1 MANRE
6 KQILHLLRRDPFI
19 QQQEIADIL
28 GISRSCVAGHIMNLS
43 KKGHI
48 KGKGYI
54 LSDNRYAVTVGAA
67 NMDVTSYAFAELIY
81 EDSNP
86 GKIQSTAGG
95 VGRNIAHNIAL
106 LGSESYLISVIGN
119 DFYGK
124 TLFEQTKL
132 AGVYVDYFHKLYGE
146 TTSTYNS
153 VIDDSG
159 EMRLAINDMNILEK
173 LTPALLSQS
182 KALIQNAGVLIIDCN
197 LTEESLE
204 WLFSHAGNIP
214 IFVDTVSTFKA
225 TKIRHWL
232 SHIHTLKPNRFEA
245 ERLSGIKIVTLADAA
260 DTATWF
266 HQQGVQRLALSMGT
280 AGVYYSEIAGIAG
293 CSPAIPINIVNANG
307 AGDAMMAGLARCW
320 LEGMTL
326 EDSIRFAQGCSALT
340 LSSELTNHP
349 NLSSGRVK
357 KLLELKS

>member
-1 MANRE
+1 MANRG
-6 KQILHLLRRDPFI
+6 KQILQLLRRDPFI

-43 KKGHI
+43 KKGYI

-54 LSDNRYAVTVGAA
+54 LSENRYAVTVGAA
-67 NMDVTSYAFAELIY
+67 NMDVASYVFSQIIY

-86 GKIQSTAGG
+86 GKNKSTAGG

-106 LGSESYLISVIGN
+106 LGNESYLISVVGD

-124 TLFEQTKL
+124 VLLEKTKL
-132 AGVYVDYFHKLYGE
+132 AGVSTDYFHKLSGE
-146 TTSTYNS
+146 NTSTYNS
-153 VIDDSG
+153 LIDEQG
-159 EMRLAINDMNILEK
+159 EMRVAVNDMNILEK

-182 KALIQNAGVLIIDCN
+182 KALIQNSGILIVDCN
-197 LTEESLE
+197 LTEDALE

-232 SHIHTLKPNRFEA
+232 PHIHTLKPNRLEA
-245 ERLSGIKIVTLADAA
+245 EILSGIKIITLADAA
-260 DTATWF
+260 DAASWF

-280 AGVYYSEIAGIAG
+280 EGVYYSEIGGVAG

-307 AGDAMMAGLARCW
+307 AGDAMMAGLAHCW
-320 LEGMTL
+320 LDNMTL
-326 EDSIRFAQGCSALT
+326 AESIRFAQGCSALT
-340 LSSELTNHP
+340 LSSEFTNHP
-349 NLSSGRVK
+349 NLSCNRVK

>member
-6 KQILHLLRRDPFI
+6 KQILQLIRRDPFI

-43 KKGHI
+43 KKGYI

-54 LSDNRYAVTVGAA
+54 LSESRYAVTVGAA
-67 NMDVTSYAFAELIY
+67 NMDVTSYVFSKLIY

-86 GKIQSTAGG
+86 GKNKSTAGG

-106 LGSESYLISVIGN
+106 LGLESYLISVVGD

-132 AGVYVDYFHKLYGE
+132 AGVYTDYFHKLSGE
-146 TTSTYNS
+146 STSTYNS
-153 VIDDSG
+153 LIDEHG
-159 EMRLAINDMNILEK
+159 EMRVAVNDMSILEK

-182 KALIQNAGVLIIDCN
+182 KALIQHAGVLIIDCN
-197 LTEESLE
+197 LTEDTLE

-225 TKIRHWL
+225 PKIRHWL
-232 SHIHTLKPNRFEA
+232 SHIHTLKPNRLEA
-245 ERLSGIKIVTLADAA
+245 EILSGIKITTLADAA
-260 DTATWF
+260 DTASWF

-280 AGVYYSEIAGIAG
+280 EGVYYSEIGG
-293 CSPAIPINIVNANG
+293 VSGSSPAIPINIINTNG
-307 AGDAMMAGLARCW
+307 AGDAMMAGLAYCW
-320 LEGMTL
+320 LENMTL
-326 EDSIRFAQGCSALT
+326 EKSIRFAQGCSALT
-340 LSSELTNHP
+340 LSSEFTNHP
-349 NLSSGRVK
+349 NLSCSRVN
-357 KLLELKS
+357 KLLELRS